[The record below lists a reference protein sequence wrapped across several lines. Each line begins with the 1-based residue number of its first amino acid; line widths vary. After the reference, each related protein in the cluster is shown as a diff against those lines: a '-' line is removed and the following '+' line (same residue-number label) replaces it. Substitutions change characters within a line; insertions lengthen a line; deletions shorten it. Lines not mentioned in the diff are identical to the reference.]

1 MIHDGKVRQL
11 FALKCCLTFQIEL
24 PRTSGKRAVAIH
36 FGLTS
41 NSRIALDL
49 GRIVSELRRRH
60 VGRVAGVYAV
70 AAWVLIQVA
79 ATIFPLLGAPD
90 WVPRFIVVLVIS
102 GFPLALV
109 LAWVFDLTPSGLQRT
124 EELPE
129 GAPVPPQPRGAYA
142 RSLGF
147 FGVGI
152 LVALVG
158 FAALSGVR
166 GGSDAE
172 GVRSIAVLP
181 FVDMSEKHDQEYF
194 ADGVS
199 EEIRNRLAQIEGL
212 KVSARTA
219 SFVFK
224 GKNVPVEDIGE
235 TLDVEAVLEGSVRR
249 EGNQVR
255 VTAQL
260 VDARTNKNLWTQRYD
275 RELSS
280 VFAIQDEVA
289 ADIVKAI
296 ELQLREGA
304 APLEQG
310 EIEGTSDPA
319 ASEAYMKGLDY
330 LNRRT
335 DADLRQAVAY
345 FEEAVD
351 EDEQFALGYAA
362 LAQTY
367 ALLPAYGDY
376 PVFDAVSK
384 GQAAA
389 AKAVGLNASQ
399 AEAYSALGQIRQNF
413 EWDFESADRHYRNAI
428 KFNNGYATAH
438 QWRAEALLFL
448 GEYDES
454 RMEIDLALDLDPG
467 SAPAQHVKAYQH
479 ITRKEYGPANRIL
492 DRLLAGNPEY
502 PLALISKASVA
513 LLQKQYQVADGALT
527 RLAASDK
534 QLPGT
539 FRAIV
544 NAARDPKARPAA
556 VAALEQLK
564 KRRGPAEIAMW
575 LALIGEA
582 DAAMQQ
588 MKTAYESGADANL
601 PFLLLHP
608 AFDSIRSR
616 ADYQSILSDLHM
628 SGEADS

>member
-1 MIHDGKVRQL
+1 M
-11 FALKCCLTFQIEL
+11 
-24 PRTSGKRAVAIH
+24 
-36 FGLTS
+36 
-41 NSRIALDL
+41 
-49 GRIVSELRRRH
+49 
-60 VGRVAGVYAV
+60 AGVYAV
-70 AAWVLIQVA
+70 AGWALIQVA
-79 ATIFPLLGAPD
+79 ATIFPLLGAPE
-90 WVPRFIVVLVIS
+90 WLARVIVILVIAC
-102 GFPLALV
+102 FPLALV
-109 LAWVFDLTPSGLQRT
+109 LAWVFDLTPQGIQRT
-124 EELPE
+124 GEGPD
-129 GAPVPPQPRGAYA
+129 GAPISPPAPRSAYA

-152 LVALVG
+152 LVALVA
-158 FAALSGVR
+158 FAALAGVR
-166 GGSDAE
+166 GDSDAE

-199 EEIRNRLAQIEGL
+199 EEIRNRLAQVEGL

-224 GKNVPVEDIGE
+224 GKNVPVEEIGRS
-235 TLDVEAVLEGSVRR
+235 LDVEAILEGSIRR

-275 RELSS
+275 KTLSS

-289 ADIVKAI
+289 SDIVDAI
-296 ELQLREGA
+296 KLRLEEGA
-304 APLEQG
+304 APLAQG
-310 EIEGTSDPA
+310 EVEGSTDPA
-319 ASEAYMKGLDY
+319 ASEAYMKGLHF

-335 DADLRQAVAY
+335 DTDLRQAVGY
-345 FEEAVD
+345 FEKAVE
-351 EDEQFALGYAA
+351 EDAQFALAYAA

-367 ALLPAYGDY
+367 ALLPVYGNY
-376 PVFDAVSK
+376 PVFAAVSK

-448 GEYDES
+448 GDYTQS
-454 RMEIDLALDLDPG
+454 RAEIDLALDLDPT
-467 SAPAQHVKAYQH
+467 SAPAQHVKAYQY
-479 ITRKEYGPANRIL
+479 ITRREYGPANRVL
-492 DRLLAGNPEY
+492 DRLLAANPDY
-502 PLALISKASVA
+502 PLALVSKATVA
-513 LLQKQYQVADGALT
+513 LMQRQYPVAESTLM
-527 RLAASDK
+527 RLAANDP
-534 QLPGT
+534 QAART

-544 NAARDPKARPAA
+544 NAARDPSARRTA
-556 VAALEQLK
+556 VAELQQMK
-564 KRRGPAEIAMW
+564 QRRGPSEIALW
-575 LALIGEA
+575 LALIGEQ
-582 DAAMQQ
+582 DAAMEQ
-588 MKTAYESGADANL
+588 MKAAYESGADANL

-616 ADYQSILSDLHM
+616 ADYQEILTELHM
-628 SGEADS
+628 TGEEN

>member
-1 MIHDGKVRQL
+1 M
-11 FALKCCLTFQIEL
+11 
-24 PRTSGKRAVAIH
+24 
-36 FGLTS
+36 
-41 NSRIALDL
+41 
-49 GRIVSELRRRH
+49 
-60 VGRVAGVYAV
+60 GRVAGVYAV
-70 AAWVLIQVA
+70 AGWALIQVA
-79 ATIFPLLGAPD
+79 ATIFPLLGAPE
-90 WVPRFIVVLVIS
+90 WLAKLIVVVVIAC
-102 GFPLALV
+102 FPLALI
-109 LAWVFDLTPSGLQRT
+109 LAWVFDFTPSGIQRT
-124 EELPE
+124 EQLPE
-129 GAPVPPQPRGAYA
+129 GAPLPPRAPRGLYA

-152 LVALVG
+152 LVALVA
-158 FAALSGVR
+158 FAALAGVR
-166 GGSDAE
+166 GGNDAE

-199 EEIRNRLAQIEGL
+199 EEIRNRLAQVEGL

-224 GKNVPVEDIGE
+224 GQNVSVEDIGKS
-235 TLDVEAVLEGSVRR
+235 LDVEAVLEGSIRR

-275 RELSS
+275 KTLSS

-289 ADIVKAI
+289 SDIVNAI
-296 ELQLREGA
+296 KLQLEEGA

-310 EIEGTSDPA
+310 EIEGTEDPG
-319 ASEAYMKGLDY
+319 ASEAYMKGLHF

-335 DADLRQAVAY
+335 DADLRQAVGY
-345 FEEAVD
+345 FEKAVE
-351 EDEQFALGYAA
+351 EDEQFALAYAA

-367 ALLPAYGDY
+367 ALLPAYGNY

-389 AKAVGLNASQ
+389 AKAVGLNSSQ

-438 QWRAEALLFL
+438 QWRAEALMFL
-448 GEYDES
+448 GDYEQS
-454 RMEIDLALDLDPG
+454 RAEIDLALDLDPA
-467 SAPAQHVKAYQH
+467 SAPAQHVKAYQY
-479 ITRKEYGPANRIL
+479 ITRKEYGAANRLL
-492 DRLLAGNPEY
+492 DRLLASNPEY
-502 PLALISKASVA
+502 PLALISKASIALMLDQFVIAQNA
-513 LLQKQYQVADGALT
+513 LL
-527 RLAASDK
+527 RLAGGDA
-534 QLPGT
+534 QLGNA

-544 NAARDPKARPAA
+544 NAARDPAQRPAA
-556 VAALEQLK
+556 KRAIEQLEK
-564 KRRGPAEIAMW
+564 NRGPSEIALW
-575 LALIGEA
+575 LALIGEQ
-582 DAAMQQ
+582 DAAMEQ
-588 MKTAYESGADANL
+588 MKAAYDSGADANL

-608 AFDSIRSR
+608 AFDSIRAR
-616 ADYQSILSDLHM
+616 ADYQNILAELHM
-628 SGEADS
+628 TGEEN

>member
-1 MIHDGKVRQL
+1 M
-11 FALKCCLTFQIEL
+11 
-24 PRTSGKRAVAIH
+24 
-36 FGLTS
+36 
-41 NSRIALDL
+41 DL

-70 AAWVLIQVA
+70 AGWALIQVA
-79 ATIFPLLGAPD
+79 ATIFPLLGARE
-90 WVPRFIVVLVIS
+90 WVPRLIVYLVIG
-102 GFPLALV
+102 GFPLALI
-109 LAWVFDLTPSGLQRT
+109 LAWVFDFTPQGIQRT
-124 EELPE
+124 EELPP
-129 GAPVPPQPRGAYA
+129 GAPVPAPRPRSTYA

-152 LVALVG
+152 LVALVA

-166 GGSDAE
+166 GANDAE

-181 FVDMSEKHDQEYF
+181 FVDMSERHDQEYF

-199 EEIRNRLAQIEGL
+199 EEIRNRLAQVEGL
-212 KVSARTA
+212 KISARTA

-224 GKNVPVEDIGE
+224 GKNVPVEEIGQA
-235 TLDVEAVLEGSVRR
+235 LDVEAVLEGSVRR

-275 RELSS
+275 KTLSS

-289 ADIVKAI
+289 SDIVDAI
-296 ELQLREGA
+296 KLRLTEGA

-310 EIEGTSDPA
+310 EAEGTTDPG
-319 ASEAYMKGLDY
+319 ASEAYMKGLHF

-335 DADLRQAVAY
+335 DADLRRAAAY
-345 FEEAVD
+345 FEEAVED
-351 EDEQFALGYAA
+351 DEQFALAYAA

-367 ALLPAYGDY
+367 ALLPAYGNY

-438 QWRAEALLFL
+438 QFRAEALLLL
-448 GEYDES
+448 GDFEQS
-454 RMEIDLALDLDPG
+454 RAEIDMALDLDPS

-479 ITRKEYGPANRIL
+479 LTRKEYGPANRVL
-492 DRLLAGNPEY
+492 DRLLAATPDY
-502 PLALISKASVA
+502 PLALVSKASVA
-513 LLQKQYQVADGALT
+513 LLQKQYSVAEGALA
-527 RLAASDK
+527 RLAGADVKLASA
-534 QLPGT
+534 
-539 FRAIV
+539 FRAVV
-544 NAARDPKARPAA
+544 NAARDPSGRPAA
-556 VAALEQLK
+556 VTALEQVSK
-564 KRRGPAEIAMW
+564 QRGPSEIALW
-575 LALIGEA
+575 LALIGEQT
-582 DAAMQQ
+582 AAMEQ
-588 MKTAYESGADANL
+588 MKAAYESGADPNL

-608 AFDSIRSR
+608 AFDSVRSR
-616 ADYQSILSDLHM
+616 ADYQSILSELHM
-628 SGEADS
+628 IRENE

>member
-1 MIHDGKVRQL
+1 M
-11 FALKCCLTFQIEL
+11 
-24 PRTSGKRAVAIH
+24 
-36 FGLTS
+36 
-41 NSRIALDL
+41 DL
-49 GRIVSELRRRH
+49 GQIVSELRRRH
-60 VGRVAGVYAV
+60 VGRVAGFYAV
-70 AAWVLIQVA
+70 AGWALIQVA
-79 ATIFPLLGAPD
+79 ATVLPLLGAPD
-90 WVPRFIVVLVIS
+90 WVPRMIVVLVIA

-109 LAWVFDLTPSGLQRT
+109 LAWVFDLTPRGIQRT
-124 EELPE
+124 DDLPA
-129 GAPVPPQPRGAYA
+129 GVPVLSPAPRSAYA

-152 LVALVG
+152 LVALVA
-158 FAALSGVR
+158 FAALAGVR
-166 GGSDAE
+166 GATNDAE

-199 EEIRNRLAQIEGL
+199 EEIRNRLAQVEGL

-224 GKNVPVEDIGE
+224 GKNVPVEDIGAA
-235 TLDVEAVLEGSVRR
+235 LDVEAVLEGSIRR

-260 VDARTNKNLWTQRYD
+260 VDAKSNKNLWTQRYD
-275 RELSS
+275 KQLSS

-289 ADIVKAI
+289 SDIVSAI
-296 ELQLREGA
+296 KLRLTEGA

-310 EIEGTSDPA
+310 EVEGSEDPA
-319 ASEAYMKGLDY
+319 ASEAYMKGLHF

-335 DADLRQAVAY
+335 DADLRRAVGY
-345 FEEAVD
+345 FEKAVE
-351 EDEQFALGYAA
+351 EDEQFALAYAA

-367 ALLPAYGDY
+367 ALLPAYGNY

-428 KFNNGYATAH
+428 KFNNGYALAH

-448 GEYDES
+448 GDFEQS
-454 RMEIDLALDLDPG
+454 RAEIDVALDLDPG

-479 ITRKEYGPANRIL
+479 ITRREYGPANRVL
-492 DRLLAGNPEY
+492 DRLLAGNPDY
-502 PLALISKASVA
+502 PLALISKATVA
-513 LLQKQYQVADGALT
+513 IIQKQYSVAEGALN
-527 RLAASDK
+527 RLTGTDAQLRAAY
-534 QLPGT
+534 
-539 FRAIV
+539 RAIV
-544 NAARDPKARPAA
+544 NAARDPATRPAA
-556 VAALEQLK
+556 VAALEQMK
-564 KRRGPAEIAMW
+564 KSRGPSEVALW
-575 LALIGEA
+575 FALIGEA
-582 DAAMQQ
+582 DAAMEQ
-588 MKTAYESGADANL
+588 MKAAYESGADANL

-608 AFDSIRSR
+608 AFDSIRAR
-616 ADYQSILSDLHM
+616 ADYQSILSELHM
-628 SGEADS
+628 TGAEH